1 MNKENNV
8 VEIDLFEVW
17 GIIKRNILAIILAA
31 VICAGAAGVYSF
43 FIATPQYQS
52 TAKLYV
58 LGSSTSI
65 TSLADV
71 QLGSSLTNDYR
82 ELITGRPVVMEVK
95 RNLRLE
101 YTYKEMLEI
110 IAVDTPQDTRI
121 VKISVTTDDPEKSK
135 MIANELAMVSKRE
148 ISHIMDT
155 DPPSLAERAVAERNA
170 VKPEKAKNIM
180 LGFIAGLVVSVLF
193 FVITALKN
201 DYIRRRDD
209 VERVLGLTVLAEI
222 PLEGGKKGI
231 AADKPVKK
239 SKKKGK

>member
-1 MNKENNV
+1 MDKENNV

-31 VICAGAAGVYSF
+31 ILCAGAAGVYSF

-95 RNLRLE
+95 RNLKLE
-101 YTYKEMLEI
+101 YKYDELLNI
-110 IAVDTPQDTRI
+110 ISVETPQDTRI

-155 DPPSLAERAVAERNA
+155 DPPSLAERSVAERNA

-239 SKKKGK
+239 SRKKGK

>member
-1 MNKENNV
+1 MDKENNV

-31 VICAGAAGVYSF
+31 ILCAGAAGVYSF
-43 FIATPQYQS
+43 FMATPQYQS

-71 QLGSSLTNDYR
+71 QLGRSLTHDYR
-82 ELITGRPVVMEVK
+82 ELITGRPVVLEGK

-101 YTYKEMLEI
+101 YKYDELLNI
-110 IAVDTPQDTRI
+110 ISVETPQDTRI

-201 DYIRRRDD
+201 DCIRRRDD

>member
-1 MNKENNV
+1 MDKENNV

-31 VICAGAAGVYSF
+31 ILCAGAAGVYSF

-95 RNLRLE
+95 RNLKL
-101 YTYKEMLEI
+101 
-110 IAVDTPQDTRI
+110 
-121 VKISVTTDDPEKSK
+121 
-135 MIANELAMVSKRE
+135 
-148 ISHIMDT
+148 
-155 DPPSLAERAVAERNA
+155 
-170 VKPEKAKNIM
+170 
-180 LGFIAGLVVSVLF
+180 
-193 FVITALKN
+193 
-201 DYIRRRDD
+201 
-209 VERVLGLTVLAEI
+209 
-222 PLEGGKKGI
+222 
-231 AADKPVKK
+231 
-239 SKKKGK
+239 

>member
-1 MNKENNV
+1 M
-8 VEIDLFEVW
+8 
-17 GIIKRNILAIILAA
+17 
-31 VICAGAAGVYSF
+31 
-43 FIATPQYQS
+43 
-52 TAKLYV
+52 

-101 YTYKEMLEI
+101 YKYDELLNI
-110 IAVDTPQDTRI
+110 ISVETPQDTRI

-155 DPPSLAERAVAERNA
+155 DPPSLAERAVAERSP
-170 VKPEKAKNIM
+170 VKPEKTKNIM
-180 LGFIAGLVVSVLF
+180 LGFIAGLVLAAIF

-201 DYIRRRDD
+201 DYVRRRED

-231 AADKPVKK
+231 ADKPVKK
-239 SKKKGK
+239 SRKKGK

>member
-1 MNKENNV
+1 MDKEKNV

-17 GIIKRNILAIILAA
+17 GIIKRNVLAIILAA
-31 VICAGAAGVYSF
+31 ILCAGAAGVYSF

-101 YTYKEMLEI
+101 YKYDELLNI
-110 IAVDTPQDTRI
+110 ISVETPQDTRI

-239 SKKKGK
+239 SRKKGK